1 MRGTIIVDEPGK
13 IFIEGNENI
22 HLIDKTALVS
32 SNESFS
38 FEIVELDDESLIQL
52 NQTLQDPKTEG
63 NGPDK
68 KLILSFLYD
77 ETNIIQCYLYPD
89 NLLEVHLIPTRF
101 DTKDIPFFNSD
112 KNIAKEFGTTKIT
125 CKQLKEYVIKELD
138 VRTKQNK

>member
-22 HLIDKTALVS
+22 HLIDKTALAS

-38 FEIVELDDESLIQL
+38 FEMVELDDESLIQL